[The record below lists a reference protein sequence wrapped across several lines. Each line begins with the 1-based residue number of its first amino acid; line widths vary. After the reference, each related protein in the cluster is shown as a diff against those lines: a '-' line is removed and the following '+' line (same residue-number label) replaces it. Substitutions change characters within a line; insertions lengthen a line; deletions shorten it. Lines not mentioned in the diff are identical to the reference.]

1 MVDKV
6 IKNFK
11 GNHEEFMRLFRKAE
25 SRVYREED
33 VDLKSMKGKELR
45 NFAKE
50 RCIRGYSRLNKDAL
64 INLID
69 NWLKAVDDE

>member
-1 MVDKV
+1 MTDKR

-25 SRVYREED
+25 AQAYKEED
-33 VDLKSMKGKELR
+33 VDLNSMKVKELR

-50 RCIRGYSRLNKDAL
+50 RGIRGYSGLNKAAL